1 MPYTVEALHV
11 GDGVTT
17 QFGFNFDYQKPA
29 HVIVSVD
36 GVGVAYTLLS
46 PNTVQIT
53 PAPGVGASVR
63 IYRDTPLD
71 TINHQFQL
79 GAPFLPAYIDDNNFQ
94 VLYAAQE
101 SRATSDKASAAAD
114 TAVASAAQANL
125 TADGAVVTANA
136 ALSTANAASAAST
149 QAVATATAAL
159 NTANAATTTANSASS
174 TATAAANAAQA
185 AVTTANAANTTAQQ
199 ANTTAT
205 AANAAATTAVSTA
218 NSAAAAS
225 ASATTTANNAL
236 DTANSASTAAASAVD
251 TAGMALEVAGGIEAK
266 ADTALVAATQASADA
281 AAALDAVAESGV
293 GSFNGRSG
301 LVVPLAGDYS
311 ADMISVG
318 SSDVATELANK
329 APATHTHTISQ
340 VSGLTAALDSKAS
353 VVDLQASNQNLTNQ
367 ILQLQST
374 DTALNT
380 RLTTAESD
388 ILARVRL
395 SSGVTGA
402 AELPVGS
409 TAQRPTSP
417 ANGFT
422 RYNSTTGDYE
432 RYYANHPNG
441 AGFYPHGWMRQRI
454 VEAGPQ
460 NINVGDLGFLSVYTG
475 TNTLIV
481 NGDGV
486 IASLG
491 SGSAGMVYRLLF
503 NGAVTFQHNANLI
516 LPRNVPLT
524 TRPNDCLEF
533 INLGNAVWYCS
544 NVRRGDGSAH
554 SRMPTMHV
562 QHRAPAGTDGGSVTA
577 NTWQFR
583 PLNSLRSNSID
594 GAGFD
599 TSNGRITLPVGH
611 YEVEADSVLYRIG
624 FCSSRLVNPI
634 TNLVM
639 PGSSGQSGS
648 GGNYGAFTSLI
659 RGLLIVESASGYF
672 VMQARGAAGQT
683 SNGLGPALGADQD
696 EIYANVIIRR
706 VN

>member
-1 MPYTVEALHV
+1 MSNVKVTYA
-11 GDGVTT
+11 GDGVTN
-17 QFGFNFDYQKPA
+17 QFGVPFPFLSTSAVN
-29 HVIVSVD
+29 VEVD
-36 GVGVAYTLLS
+36 GAAVPFTFVAPS
-46 PNTVQIT
+46 TVQVS
-53 PAPGVGASVR
+53 PAPADGTTIT
-63 IYRDTPLD
+63 IYRNTNIDEL
-71 TINHQFQL
+71 NYQFQL
-79 GAPFLPAYIDDNNFQ
+79 GAAFLPQYIDSNNLQ
-94 VLYAAQE
+94 LLYAAQE
-101 SRATSDKASAAAD
+101 SRATSDEASAAAD

-125 TADGAVVTANA
+125 TADGAVVVANTS
-136 ALSTANAASAAST
+136 LSTANAASTAST

-185 AVTTANAANTTAQQ
+185 AVTTANAANTAAQQ
-199 ANTTAT
+199 ANATAT

-236 DTANSASTAAASAVD
+236 TTANSASTAAASAVD
-251 TAGMALEVAGGIEAK
+251 TAGMALEVAEGIEAK
-266 ADTALVAATQASADA
+266 ADTALDAATQASADA

-293 GSFNGRSG
+293 GAFNGRSG

-329 APATHTHTISQ
+329 APATHTHAISQ

-353 VVDLQASNQNLTNQ
+353 VVDLTNQ
-367 ILQLQST
+367 VLQLQNT
-374 DTALNT
+374 DAALNT
-380 RLTTAESD
+380 RLTTAESN

-395 SSGVTGA
+395 SGGVTGA

-432 RYYANHPNG
+432 RYYANHPSG

-460 NINVGDLGFLSVYTG
+460 SIDVGDVGFLSVYTG

-503 NGAVTFQHNANLI
+503 NGAVTFQHNATLI
-516 LPRNVPLT
+516 LPGNVSLT

-533 INLGNAVWYCS
+533 VNLGNAVWYCS
-544 NVRRGDGSAH
+544 HIRRGDGSAH
-554 SRMPTMHV
+554 SPMPTMHV
-562 QHRAPAGTDGGSVTA
+562 QHRNPSGTDGGTVTGGA
-577 NTWQFR
+577 WARR
-583 PLNSLRSNSID
+583 PLNHLQANSIV

-599 TSNGRITLPVGH
+599 PSTHRITLPVGQ
-611 YEVEADSVLYRIG
+611 YEVEADSVLFRIG
-624 FCSSRLVNPI
+624 VCSSRLVDPVNGVI
-634 TNLVM
+634 L
-639 PGSSGQSGS
+639 PGSSGQSGG
-648 GGNYGAFTSLI
+648 GGNYAAFTSII
-659 RGLLIVESASGYF
+659 RGVLTVTTPSYF
-672 VMQARGAAGQT
+672 LMQARGATGQNNT
-683 SNGLGPALGADQD
+683 GFGPALGADQD

-706 VN
+706 IG